1 MSLFENPIYRWRETY
16 FVLFES
22 ASRPSVKSIKQA
34 LSELET
40 SYQVEEI
47 RADSG
52 GQMESLTLISPS
64 DFAAMDVTF
73 LAGEEIPLQVDEL
86 KQELDFSGLT
96 DEEQEK
102 AAQLDACDAR
112 FEVFH
117 FEQMDVSGDD
127 DGFLDPGALLN
138 VLECLAG
145 LCDGVVVDPQSG
157 GFV

>member
-1 MSLFENPIYRWRETY
+1 
-16 FVLFES
+16 
-22 ASRPSVKSIKQA
+22 
-34 LSELET
+34 
-40 SYQVEEI
+40 
-47 RADSG
+47 
-52 GQMESLTLISPS
+52 
-64 DFAAMDVTF
+64 MDVTY

-117 FEQMDVSGDD
+117 FEQMDAFGDD

-145 LCDGVVVDPQSG
+145 LCNGVVVDPQSG